1 MKLISRYLARAVQGG
16 FALSLLALT
25 GVFSFF
31 SLIAELSDLGQAGYG
46 IAELLQ
52 YMLLTTPRRAFELLP
67 SAALVGALVGL
78 GGLAGGGELVALRAA
93 GFSIMAIGR
102 LVLMATWPIL
112 LFAFLLGEFAV
123 PPLERIGQE
132 VRAQALND
140 SFSVSEDGGV
150 WARDQMT
157 FINARVVEADRTLQ
171 QVTIYEFDDSQRLRV
186 VTHAEQAVNVDD
198 QWILQNI
205 RQTQLKQDGAELL
218 EVAHAAWE
226 SPLAPENMSV
236 GVVEPQRMSIRE
248 LYRHVSFLTENGQQ
262 AGRYRLAFWQKL
274 VQPLTVLV
282 MVLIS
287 LPFVF
292 GSLRSGN
299 FGQRIFIGIVFGLLF
314 HIVSQGV
321 GYLGLAYGLN
331 LAVAASAP
339 SLLFLVGA
347 IGVVA
352 LGQRP

>member
-1 MKLISRYLARAVQGG
+1 MKMVSRYLARAVQGG

-25 GVFSFF
+25 AVFSFF
-31 SLIAELSDLGQAGYG
+31 ALIAELPDLGHASYG
-46 IAELLQ
+46 VAELLQ

-78 GGLAGGGELVALRAA
+78 GGLASAGELVALRAA
-93 GFSIMAIGR
+93 GFSILAIGR

-112 LFAFLLGEFAV
+112 LFAFLLGEFVV

-132 VRAQALND
+132 VRAQAQND
-140 SFSVSEDGGV
+140 SFSISDDGGV

-157 FINARVVEADRTLQ
+157 FINVRVVEADRTLQ
-171 QVTIYEFDDSQRLRV
+171 QVTIYEFDEAQRLRAA
-186 VTHAEQAVNVDD
+186 TRAEQAVSVDG
-198 QWILQNI
+198 QWILEGM
-205 RQTQLKQDGAELL
+205 RQTQLKEDGAELV
-218 EVAHAAWE
+218 EAPHARWD
-226 SPLAPENMSV
+226 SQLAPENMSV

-248 LYRHVSFLTENGQQ
+248 LYRHASFLTENGQE
-262 AGRYRLAFWQKL
+262 AGRYQLAFWQKL

-314 HIVSQGV
+314 HILSQGV
-321 GYLGLAYGLN
+321 GYLGLAYGFD
-331 LAVAASAP
+331 LAIAALAP
-339 SLLFLVGA
+339 SVLFLLA
-347 IGVVA
+347 TIGVIAV
-352 LGQRP
+352 GQRP